1 LKRMNEKRI
10 LLIVVIVV
18 VVGIAFPRPLAAPL

>member
-1 LKRMNEKRI
+1 VSTLGFI

-18 VVGIAFPRPLAAPL
+18 VLLVVFGRGRF